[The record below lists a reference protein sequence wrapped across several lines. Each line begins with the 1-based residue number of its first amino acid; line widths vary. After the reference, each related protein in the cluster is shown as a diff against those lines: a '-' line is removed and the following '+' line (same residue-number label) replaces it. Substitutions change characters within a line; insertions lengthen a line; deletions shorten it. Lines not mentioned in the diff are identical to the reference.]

1 MAEKVWSPFA
11 FLLKLLTH
19 QHKQF
24 SSRNL
29 ICGTKNAHKIV
40 TMCSS
45 VLMSTLTNP
54 STQTQSLMTYFGQLH
69 IYTLC
74 FSHLSLNHSNWHH
87 KQQNYSNKSFAFK
100 LLWYCVPVCATQ
112 LVYKQILKTQSKIDA
127 KSKFHL
133 FFNLVIQLF
142 CSVFFL

>member
-1 MAEKVWSPFA
+1 
-11 FLLKLLTH
+11 
-19 QHKQF
+19 
-24 SSRNL
+24 
-29 ICGTKNAHKIV
+29 
-40 TMCSS
+40 
-45 VLMSTLTNP
+45 
-54 STQTQSLMTYFGQLH
+54 MTYFGQLH

-74 FSHLSLNHSNWHH
+74 FSHLSLNPSNWHH

-142 CSVFFL
+142 CSVFSL